1 MDLLKGVKSEIP
13 SLKSGFA
20 LLLGGVGAMLT
31 LIIMVACGNFYIY
44 KLLLMPR
51 HAPPPLLFFAAVL
64 LYFTLLGYTLGLIC
78 EQMKRCKVLMALLFG
93 IMTMVFSLLWYISFF
108 KTAALIFGLFM
119 LIMALLLTLMT
130 VRESL
135 KIGVLPT
142 AFVGLWGFGLLF
154 FLWLTFSAAILN

>member
-1 MDLLKGVKSEIP
+1 MDLLKGVKSEL
-13 SLKSGFA
+13 SCFKSGFA
-20 LLLGGVGAMLT
+20 LLLGGVGAMLE
-31 LIIMVACGNFYIY
+31 LIVMVACGNFYIY

-78 EQMKRCKVLMALLFG
+78 EYMKRCKALTALLFG

-130 VRESL
+130 VRECL
-135 KIGVLPT
+135 RIGVLPT
-142 AFVGLWGFGLLF
+142 AFAGLCGLGLLF